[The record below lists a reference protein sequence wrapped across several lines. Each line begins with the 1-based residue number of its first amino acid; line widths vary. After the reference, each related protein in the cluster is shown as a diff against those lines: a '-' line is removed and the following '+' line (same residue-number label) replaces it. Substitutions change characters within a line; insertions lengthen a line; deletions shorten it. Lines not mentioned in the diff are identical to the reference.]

1 MRYEFARTENLSP
14 RLGFLPSQPLRFL
27 LNLLLITGLLM
38 ARAPV
43 AKAQAGDSETK
54 DGTISGTVLLKAS
67 NRPASQVAVKLKSRV
82 AGIFRSVLTDLEGHF
97 EVRSLPPSTYEIVV
111 DEPGYEP
118 AQTSARL
125 DGASSKRVLYLNSPN
140 TVPTERNSYTVS
152 ARELKIPGKA
162 RREYEKGL
170 GSLAKKDVA
179 GSLSHFTK
187 AAEAFPDYYEAYYHV
202 GVAETKLGHKDQ
214 ARRAFQKAIDLS
226 GGGYAWAE
234 FGFGYLLYLEGKS
247 EEAVTIIQRGLEA
260 DDSSHVGYLI
270 LGMALLRLERLEEA
284 ERSAHEALLRK
295 PNFAQAYL
303 VLADVYARR
312 HEYRAQMQDLDVYLK
327 LEPNGAES
335 EQVRQARGVVLTI
348 LASPIPKSE
357 FGQNMKVPLNT
368 PQNATG
374 ANPQSAELEPHP

>member
-1 MRYEFARTENLSP
+1 MLYELRKAEKSSLRVGIHRILFLSFSLNLALIAWAPIASAQSSHFART
-14 RLGFLPSQPLRFL
+14 
-27 LNLLLITGLLM
+27 
-38 ARAPV
+38 
-43 AKAQAGDSETK
+43 
-54 DGTISGTVLLKAS
+54 DGKISGTVLLKGG
-67 NRPASQVAVKLKSRV
+67 NRPASQVAVRVKSHA
-82 AGIFRSVLTDLEGHF
+82 AGIFRSILTDLEGHF
-97 EVRSLPPSTYEIVV
+97 EVKSLPPSTYEIVV
-111 DEPGYEP
+111 DEPGYEQ
-118 AQTSARL
+118 AQASTQL
-125 DGASSKRVLYLNSPN
+125 DGSSSELVLYLKSSS
-140 TVPTERNSYTVS
+140 VPQPPRVSYAVS
-152 ARELKIPGKA
+152 VRELKIPNKA

-170 GSLAKKDVA
+170 GSLAKKDLA
-179 GSLSHFTK
+179 GSLIHFTK
-187 AAEAFPDYYEAYYHV
+187 ASEAFPDYYEAYYHV
-202 GVAETKLGHKDQ
+202 GVVETRLGHKNE
-214 ARRAFQKAIDLS
+214 ARRAFQRAIDLS
-226 GGGYAWAE
+226 GGRYAWAE

-335 EQVRQARGVVLTI
+335 AQVRQARGVVLTI
-348 LASPIPKSE
+348 LASPIPKSD

-374 ANPQSAELEPHP
+374 ANPQSAELEPHRNKN

>member
-1 MRYEFARTENLSP
+1 MLCKLQNVKKLSL
-14 RLGFLPSQPLRFL
+14 RAGFLSLLFFHMTATVWTPL
-27 LNLLLITGLLM
+27 
-38 ARAPV
+38 
-43 AKAQAGDSETK
+43 AKAQAPVFEQT
-54 DGTISGTVLLKAS
+54 DGKISGTVLLKAN
-67 NRPASQVAVKLKSRV
+67 NRPASQVAVKLKSHAV
-82 AGIFRSVLTDLEGHF
+82 GIFRSILTDFDGHF
-97 EVRSLPPSTYEIVV
+97 EVKNLPASTYEIVV

-118 AQTSARL
+118 AQTSAQL
-125 DGASSKRVLYLNSPN
+125 DGSTSKLVLYLKSSNLPQ
-140 TVPTERNSYTVS
+140 TERSSYTVS
-152 ARELKIPGKA
+152 ARELMIPGKA
-162 RREYEKGL
+162 QHEYEKGL

-260 DDSSHVGYLI
+260 DESSPVGYLI
-270 LGMALLRLERLEEA
+270 LGMALLRLERLDEA

-327 LEPNGAES
+327 LEPNGEES
-335 EQVRQARGVVLTI
+335 EHVRQARAVVLRI
-348 LASPIPKSE
+348 LAGPIPKSD
-357 FGQNMKVPLNT
+357 FASNKKVPSNT
-368 PQNATG
+368 PQDATG
-374 ANPQSAELEPHP
+374 ANPQSAELEPPN